1 MSEKNKKG
9 LKVNDLSTHSW
20 ETRKKKSK
28 LNPIKGEEII
38 KIKESNALENI
49 KTLEKFD
56 VSKFG
61 YLKIN
66 KTVSTFS

>member
-9 LKVNDLSTHSW
+9 LKVNDLSPHSW
-20 ETRKKKSK
+20 ETRKKKQTD
-28 LNPIKGEEII
+28 PIQGEEII

-66 KTVSTFS
+66 KTITTFS